1 MAMLKPSRARRAL
14 ISGICG
20 FAMLASLPAA
30 PAYAWKPKT
39 HIYLAEEVLR
49 DALDN
54 GKVTIYQTD
63 YHAGRIVGVLGE
75 YPVDPAILA
84 ALRAAPQQFRAGVLG
99 PDAYPDI
106 LTGQQVIHPEAAH
119 ALDND
124 SGAAGSNAWLS
135 HLWRR
140 GFVESGSPQVRAF
153 TIGYLTHAA
162 GDVFAHTFVNHFAGG
177 EFALTPDPTN
187 AVKHLVLEG
196 YIGKRTPSTVSAV
209 SSTVTTGG
217 PLNERKREDLG
228 LEPEV
233 TRSRSTYYGTITQ
246 EQTSIAG
253 VEGFIYEELT
263 YARPGSVLERSL
275 MKGEGTT
282 RSIPF
287 VFSTLRNGLQAQVEA
302 YDRERMSRSGPARL
316 AYAALHGPVA
326 EYKRAWIK
334 DIDDGLAAF
343 PAVSHEIARAIVY
356 NEGGSDMA
364 RAKAVMDQYVVDHLA
379 SMAGTPDAVVATAAF
394 ISGVID
400 AILPPPARE
409 ALRAMMQAP
418 MDLLIKGVSGRTAD
432 EWADYLKNPET
443 HFDEVMTRPGGG
455 HGGESDHP
463 IDLATFNRDY
473 LKIEDPGYQNASLK
487 WKIEDLPP
495 AFNTVQLTKLM
506 LLGDAGLE
514 QIKTELAAKGAVMG
528 ENPGQFRNLLLGWIR
543 SLDAG
548 NQWQGGGAPQPAFAA
563 QGGSAWRLLF
573 LNQVGERPW
582 IAGPDPAEDAAT
594 SPPSA
599 PAQDLAPFAGD
610 WVTTYGRVTLAVEQD
625 GVLRGRLMVRDSDG
639 GEREGERLELRDGG
653 QAGVLTGASLYA
665 AHRSDVVL
673 TFDAERRTFTGTLQA
688 EGATSK
694 SNWTG
699 QRAATPA
706 PQPEPAPPPAPTPA
720 PPPAPAPTPETT
732 PPPASPGRPVSPAG
746 VFHELEDF
754 DVRFDRAVAA
764 RNGSVHVFLTVR
776 NTTRANRSIGAG
788 VFKAVMTDIDGVGVS
803 ESQIWRATS
812 EAPESF
818 DATPV
823 VGPGEEFSFRF
834 VMSPASR
841 VSPLSVVAIRESD
854 ARSIAFDVSGV
865 TVGQV
870 APPAAGAGSGG
881 FKALSELDVRIDGVA
896 RARDGRMEVF
906 LTLRNPG
913 DRVRTTSKGWIKIS
927 AQGPDGVRITTRSA
941 LYPVRGPR
949 SAELPLLVYIEP
961 GREARLR
968 YLFEAP
974 VSGPLTIS
982 DGSIEQVFTAGR

>member
-1 MAMLKPSRARRAL
+1 
-14 ISGICG
+14 
-20 FAMLASLPAA
+20 
-30 PAYAWKPKT
+30 
-39 HIYLAEEVLR
+39 
-49 DALDN
+49 
-54 GKVTIYQTD
+54 
-63 YHAGRIVGVLGE
+63 
-75 YPVDPAILA
+75 
-84 ALRAAPQQFRAGVLG
+84 
-99 PDAYPDI
+99 
-106 LTGQQVIHPEAAH
+106 
-119 ALDND
+119 
-124 SGAAGSNAWLS
+124 
-135 HLWRR
+135 
-140 GFVESGSPQVRAF
+140 
-153 TIGYLTHAA
+153 
-162 GDVFAHTFVNHFAGG
+162 
-177 EFALTPDPTN
+177 
-187 AVKHLVLEG
+187 
-196 YIGKRTPSTVSAV
+196 
-209 SSTVTTGG
+209 
-217 PLNERKREDLG
+217 
-228 LEPEV
+228 
-233 TRSRSTYYGTITQ
+233 
-246 EQTSIAG
+246 
-253 VEGFIYEELT
+253 
-263 YARPGSVLERSL
+263 
-275 MKGEGTT
+275 
-282 RSIPF
+282 
-287 VFSTLRNGLQAQVEA
+287 
-302 YDRERMSRSGPARL
+302 
-316 AYAALHGPVA
+316 
-326 EYKRAWIK
+326 
-334 DIDDGLAAF
+334 
-343 PAVSHEIARAIVY
+343 
-356 NEGGSDMA
+356 
-364 RAKAVMDQYVVDHLA
+364 
-379 SMAGTPDAVVATAAF
+379 
-394 ISGVID
+394 
-400 AILPPPARE
+400 
-409 ALRAMMQAP
+409 

-455 HGGESDHP
+455 HGGESDHQ

-473 LKIEDPGYQNASLK
+473 LRIADPGYQNASLT

-506 LLGDAGLE
+506 MLGDAGLD
-514 QIKTELAAKGAVMG
+514 QLKGELEAKGAVMG
-528 ENPGQFRNLLLGWIR
+528 QNPGQFRNLLLGWIR

-548 NQWQGGGAPQPAFAA
+548 NQWQGGGSPQPAFAA

-582 IAGPDPAEDAAT
+582 IDGPDSAEGAAT
-594 SPPSA
+594 SPPSV

-610 WVTTYGRVTLAVEQD
+610 WVTTYGRVTLTVDQD

-665 AHRSDVVL
+665 GHRSDVAL
-673 TFDAERRTFTGTLQA
+673 TFDAERRTFNGTSQA
-688 EGATSK
+688 EGATGK
-694 SNWTG
+694 SSWNG
-699 QRAATPA
+699 QRAAAPA
-706 PQPEPAPPPAPTPA
+706 RQPDPAPTPA
-720 PPPAPAPTPETT
+720 PAPAPAPTSDTI
-732 PPPASPGRPVSPAG
+732 PPPASPGRTVAQAG

-776 NTTRANRSIGAG
+776 NTTRSNRSIGAG

-870 APPAAGAGSGG
+870 APAAAGAGSGG
-881 FKALSELDVRIDGVA
+881 FKALSELDVRIDGVV
-896 RARDGRMEVF
+896 RGRDGRMEVF

-913 DRVRTTSKGWIKIS
+913 DRIRTTSKGWIKIS

-982 DGSIEQVFTAGR
+982 DGSIEQIFTAGR

>member
-14 ISGICG
+14 ISGVCG
-20 FAMLASLPAA
+20 LAMLASFPAA

-54 GKVTIYQTD
+54 GRVTIYQTD
-63 YHAGRIVGVLGE
+63 YHTGRIVGVLGE

-287 VFSTLRNGLQAQVEA
+287 VFSTLRNGLQAQVET

-409 ALRAMMQAP
+409 ALRTMMQAP

-463 IDLATFNRDY
+463 INLATFNRDY

-514 QIKTELAAKGAVMG
+514 QIKTELAAKGAGMG

>member
-1 MAMLKPSRARRAL
+1 MALFRPSRARRAL

-20 FAMLASLPAA
+20 IAVLASLPAA

-39 HIYLAEEVLR
+39 HVYLAEEVLR

-63 YHAGRIVGVLGE
+63 YQTGRVVGVLGE
-75 YPVDPAILA
+75 FPVDPAILA

-106 LTGQQVIHPEAAH
+106 LTGQQVIHPEAADAVDH
-119 ALDND
+119 
-124 SGAAGSNAWLS
+124 GAGGSNAWLS
-135 HLWRR
+135 HLWQR
-140 GFVESGSPQVRAF
+140 GFVDSSSPQVRAF
-153 TIGYLTHAA
+153 TLGYLTHAA

-196 YIGKRTPSTVSAV
+196 YIGKRTPSTISAV
-209 SSTVTTGG
+209 TSTVTSGA
-217 PLNERKREDLG
+217 PANQRKREDLE
-228 LEPEV
+228 LEERA
-233 TRSRSTYYGTITQ
+233 TTRSTYRGTVTQ
-246 EQTSIAG
+246 DQTSIAG
-253 VEGFIYEELT
+253 VESFIYQELT
-263 YARPGSVLERSL
+263 YARPGSVLEDKL
-275 MKGEGTT
+275 MKGQGTT

-287 VFSTLRNGLQAQVEA
+287 VFSTLRNGLQTQVET
-302 YDRERMSRSGPARL
+302 YDRERMARRGPERL

-343 PAVSHEIARAIVY
+343 PAVSHEIAKAIVY

-364 RAKAVMDQYVVDHLA
+364 RAKAVMDQYVVDRLA

-394 ISGVID
+394 ISSVID

-455 HGGESDHP
+455 HGGESDHQ

-473 LKIEDPGYQNASLK
+473 LKIADTAYQNPSQK

-506 LLGDAGLE
+506 LLGDEGLA
-514 QIKTELAAKGAVMG
+514 QLKSELAAEGAVLG
-528 ENPGQFRNLLLGWIR
+528 ENPGQFRNLMLGWIR

-563 QGGSAWRLLF
+563 QGGSAYRILF
-573 LNQVGERPW
+573 LNQVGEKPW
-582 IAGPDPAEDAAT
+582 IAGQDQGQG
-594 SPPSA
+594 A
-599 PAQDLAPFAGD
+599 PAPTAPPQDLAPFAGD
-610 WVTTYGRVTLAVEQD
+610 WVTTYGQVTLKVDPD
-625 GVLRGRLMVRDSDG
+625 GVLRGRLMVRDSEG
-639 GEREGERLELRDGG
+639 SEREGERLELRDGG
-653 QAGVLTGASLYA
+653 QAGVLTGVSLYA

-673 TFDAERRTFTGTLQA
+673 TFDPERQTFTGVSQA
-688 EGATSK
+688 QGNTSK
-694 SNWTG
+694 SNWNG
-699 QRAATPA
+699 QRAAAQAPA
-706 PQPEPAPPPAPTPA
+706 PQPAPPPVQTPVPTLAPT
-720 PPPAPAPTPETT
+720 
-732 PPPASPGRPVSPAG
+732 PASPGRPVAQAG

-812 EAPESF
+812 DAPESF
-818 DATPV
+818 SATPV
-823 VGPGEEFSFRF
+823 VAPGDEFSFRF

-841 VSPLSVVAIRESD
+841 VSPLSAVAIRESD
-854 ARSIAFDVSGV
+854 AKSIVFDVSGV
-865 TVGQV
+865 TVGQA
-870 APPAAGAGSGG
+870 APPAAGAGSGA

-896 RARDGRMEVF
+896 RGRDGRMEVF

-913 DRVRTTSKGWIKIS
+913 DRMRTTSKGWIKIS
-927 AQGPDGVRITTRSA
+927 AQGPDGARITTRSA
-941 LYPVRGPR
+941 LYPIRGPR
-949 SAELPLLVYIEP
+949 AAELPLLVYIEP

-968 YLFEAP
+968 YLFEAS
-974 VSGPLTIS
+974 VSGPMTIS

>member
-1 MAMLKPSRARRAL
+1 MALLRPSRARRAL

-20 FAMLASLPAA
+20 VAVLASLPAA

-54 GKVTIYQTD
+54 DKVTIYQTD
-63 YHAGRIVGVLGE
+63 YHTGRIVGVLGE
-75 YPVDPAILA
+75 FPVDPAILA
-84 ALRAAPQQFRAGVLG
+84 ALRASPQQFRAGVLG

-106 LTGQQVIHPEAAH
+106 LTGQQVIHPEAAEAIENH
-119 ALDND
+119 
-124 SGAAGSNAWLS
+124 GAGGSNAWLS
-135 HLWRR
+135 HLWQR
-140 GFVESGSPQVRAF
+140 GFVDSSSPQVRAF
-153 TIGYLTHAA
+153 TLGYLTHAA
-162 GDVFAHTFVNHFAGG
+162 GDVFAHTYVNHFAGG

-196 YIGKRTPSTVSAV
+196 YIGKRTPATVSAV
-209 SSTVTTGG
+209 SSTVVSGA
-217 PLNERKREDLG
+217 PANQRKREDLG
-228 LEPEV
+228 REERAP
-233 TRSRSTYYGTITQ
+233 TRSSYRGTVTQ
-246 EQTSIAG
+246 DQTSIAG
-253 VEGFIYEELT
+253 VETFIYQELT
-263 YARPGSVLERSL
+263 YARPGSVLEDKL
-275 MKGEGTT
+275 MKGQGTT

-302 YDRERMSRSGPARL
+302 YDRERMNRDGPARA
-316 AYAALHGPVA
+316 AYAVLHGPIA
-326 EYKRAWIK
+326 EYKREWIK

-343 PAVSHEIARAIVY
+343 PAVSHEIAKAIVY

-364 RAKAVMDQYVVDHLA
+364 RAKAVMNQYVVDHLA
-379 SMAGTPDAVVATAAF
+379 SMAGTPDALVATAAF
-394 ISGVID
+394 ISRVID

-409 ALRAMMQAP
+409 GLRAMMQAP

-443 HFDEVMTRPGGG
+443 HFDEIMTRPGGG
-455 HGGESDHP
+455 HGGESDHQ

-473 LKIEDPGYQNASLK
+473 LKIDDEAYKNPSLK

-506 LLGDAGLE
+506 LLGDEGLA
-514 QIKTELAAKGAVMG
+514 QLKSELAAEGAALG
-528 ENPGQFRNLLLGWIR
+528 ENPGQFRNLMLGWIR

-563 QGGSAWRLLF
+563 QGGSAYRILF
-573 LNQVGERPW
+573 LNQVGEKPW
-582 IAGPDPAEDAAT
+582 IAGQDQGQG
-594 SPPSA
+594 A
-599 PAQDLAPFAGD
+599 PAPTAPPQDLAPFAGD
-610 WVTTYGRVTLAVEQD
+610 WVTTYGRVTLKVDPD
-625 GVLRGRLMVRDSDG
+625 GVLRGRLMVRNSEG
-639 GEREGERLELRDGG
+639 SERESDRLELHDGG
-653 QAGVLTGASLYA
+653 QAGVLTGVSLYA

-673 TFDAERRTFTGTLQA
+673 TFDPERQTFTGVSQA
-688 EGATSK
+688 EGNTSK
-694 SNWTG
+694 NNWGG
-699 QRAATPA
+699 QRAAAPA
-706 PQPEPAPPPAPTPA
+706 PQPQPAPSPTSPPAQTPA
-720 PPPAPAPTPETT
+720 QAPESQ
-732 PPPASPGRPVSPAG
+732 PASPGRPVAQAG

-764 RNGSVHVFLTVR
+764 RNGSVQVFLTVR
-776 NTTRANRSIGAG
+776 NTTRSNRSIGAG

-812 EAPESF
+812 DAPESF
-818 DATPV
+818 SATPV
-823 VGPGEEFSFRF
+823 VAPGDEFSFRF

-841 VSPLSVVAIRESD
+841 VSPLSAVAIRESD
-854 ARSIAFDVSGV
+854 ARSIVFDVSGV

-896 RARDGRMEVF
+896 RGRDGRMEVF

-927 AQGPDGVRITTRSA
+927 AQGPDGARITTRSA
-941 LYPVRGPR
+941 LYPIRGPR
-949 SAELPLLVYIEP
+949 AAELPLLVYIEP

-968 YLFEAP
+968 YLFEAS
-974 VSGPLTIS
+974 VSGPMTIS

>member
-1 MAMLKPSRARRAL
+1 
-14 ISGICG
+14 
-20 FAMLASLPAA
+20 
-30 PAYAWKPKT
+30 
-39 HIYLAEEVLR
+39 
-49 DALDN
+49 
-54 GKVTIYQTD
+54 
-63 YHAGRIVGVLGE
+63 
-75 YPVDPAILA
+75 
-84 ALRAAPQQFRAGVLG
+84 
-99 PDAYPDI
+99 
-106 LTGQQVIHPEAAH
+106 
-119 ALDND
+119 
-124 SGAAGSNAWLS
+124 
-135 HLWRR
+135 
-140 GFVESGSPQVRAF
+140 
-153 TIGYLTHAA
+153 
-162 GDVFAHTFVNHFAGG
+162 
-177 EFALTPDPTN
+177 
-187 AVKHLVLEG
+187 
-196 YIGKRTPSTVSAV
+196 
-209 SSTVTTGG
+209 
-217 PLNERKREDLG
+217 
-228 LEPEV
+228 
-233 TRSRSTYYGTITQ
+233 
-246 EQTSIAG
+246 
-253 VEGFIYEELT
+253 
-263 YARPGSVLERSL
+263 
-275 MKGEGTT
+275 
-282 RSIPF
+282 
-287 VFSTLRNGLQAQVEA
+287 
-302 YDRERMSRSGPARL
+302 
-316 AYAALHGPVA
+316 
-326 EYKRAWIK
+326 
-334 DIDDGLAAF
+334 
-343 PAVSHEIARAIVY
+343 
-356 NEGGSDMA
+356 
-364 RAKAVMDQYVVDHLA
+364 MDQYVVDPLA
-379 SMAGTPDAVVATAAF
+379 SMAGTPAAVVATAAF

-409 ALRAMMQAP
+409 ALRAAMQAP

-473 LKIEDPGYQNASLK
+473 LKIADPGYQNASLK

-514 QIKTELAAKGAVMG
+514 QIKTELAAKGAGMG

-582 IAGPDPAEDAAT
+582 IAGPDSAEDAAT
-594 SPPSA
+594 PPSA

-610 WVTTYGRVTLAVEQD
+610 WVTTYGRVTLAVDQD

-665 AHRSDVVL
+665 GHRSDVAL
-673 TFDAERRTFTGTLQA
+673 TFDAERRTFAGTSQA
-688 EGATSK
+688 EGAASK
-694 SNWTG
+694 ANWNG
-699 QRAATPA
+699 QRVAAPA
-706 PQPEPAPPPAPTPA
+706 PQPQPQPA
-720 PPPAPAPTPETT
+720 PPPAPAPAPAPTPAPETA
-732 PPPASPGRPVSPAG
+732 PQPVSPARPVAQAG

-776 NTTRANRSIGAG
+776 NTTASNRSIGAG
-788 VFKAVMTDIDGVGVS
+788 VFKAVMTDMDGIGVS
-803 ESQIWRATS
+803 ESQIWRPSS

-818 DATPV
+818 SATPV
-823 VGPGEEFSFRF
+823 VAPGDEFNFCF
-834 VMSPASR
+834 VMSPASA
-841 VSPLSVVAIRESD
+841 VSPLSTVAIRESD

-865 TVGQV
+865 TVGQ
-870 APPAAGAGSGG
+870 AAAPAAVAGSGG
-881 FKALSELDVRIDGVA
+881 FKALSELDVRIDAVA
-896 RARDGRMEVF
+896 RGRDGRMEVF

-913 DRVRTTSKGWIKIS
+913 DRVRTTSKGRIKIS

-941 LYPVRGPR
+941 LYPVRGLR

-982 DGSIEQVFTAGR
+982 DGTIEQVFTAGR